1 MINKGHL
8 MCPLFVMA
16 GGPLPPVPA
25 AALCKLGDQRLAG
38 IHLGGAANDFT
49 TRGAGDGVAAT
60 QGGERAH
67 PVEASA
73 EHGEAVVG
81 QIPAFGDEGMEA
93 LLGQLV
99 ATLAGSQQ
107 ALRALALQA
116 QLQVGE
122 APLP

>member
-1 MINKGHL
+1 
-8 MCPLFVMA
+8 MA
-16 GGPLPPVPA
+16 GGPLPPAPA
-25 AALCKLGDQRLAG
+25 VALCKLGDQRLAG
-38 IHLGGAANDFT
+38 IDLGGAADHLT
-49 TRGAGDGVAAT
+49 VLGAGDGVAAP

-67 PVEASA
+67 PVEAGA

-99 ATLAGSQQ
+99 AALAGGQQ

-116 QLQVGE
+116 QLQIGE